1 MDAGGALQL
10 LFNAHRLKRT
20 RRTGWVMRGVPEAE
34 SVADHSFGVTF
45 ISLVLAEMEK
55 QPLDKGKLLTIALLH
70 DLPES
75 VVSDLPSPA
84 AAHFPPGAKQ
94 QAEMAVLDEL
104 LRDLDCAGR
113 WRSWW
118 QEFEEG
124 TSIEGQLVQDADRL
138 DMLLQAYVYE
148 QTTGNRWLEE
158 FWPPPGDLPF
168 RFPAARRLYEE
179 LRATRSGDKDGANV
193 SSQ

>member
-1 MDAGGALQL
+1 MDVGAALQL
-10 LFNAHRLKRT
+10 LIKAHRLKRT

-45 ISLVLAEMEK
+45 ISLVLAEMEDC
-55 QPLDKGKLLTIALLH
+55 PLDVGKLLTIALLH

-104 LRDLDCAGR
+104 LHKLDCAKQ
-113 WRSWW
+113 WRSYW
-118 QEFEEG
+118 QEFKDG
-124 TSIEGQLVQDADRL
+124 TSIEGQLVRDADRL

-158 FWPPPGDLPF
+158 FWPPPGDSPF
-168 RFPAARRLYEE
+168 QFLAAKRLYEE
-179 LRATRSGDKDGANV
+179 LRAIRSGGSDSGD
-193 SSQ
+193 